1 MSFACQFFVVVAM
14 VASLEGDDDVDSLN
28 ASFVSAVSG
37 PFHSKDGS
45 VTAET
50 QDPLSESQTSML
62 TL

>member
-1 MSFACQFFVVVAM
+1 M